1 MNPWQRY
8 TMRVNA
14 PRPTF
19 ADAIYEIL
27 ATTHIFNQR
36 MGRFTFIVGRL
47 FIWAAILPLILIE
60 YALFVCDG
68 AMGEILAIIDFFA
81 FVVIAAIDWRQVI
94 CRMNDIGKP
103 WVIAVMPNFVS
114 VIILLSMY
122 WTDTPIDAQPIY
134 YVGLMLYGLT
144 AVAMSTLCSI
154 LPTTTNA
161 LNQSMFYL
169 CVTNPAPPLY
179 FKLLHYDH
187 YFDAIR
193 TSCGYASMR

>member
-8 TMRVNA
+8 TMRVSA

-36 MGRFTFIVGRL
+36 MGRFAFIVSR
-47 FIWAAILPLILIE
+47 FIVWAAILPLILME

-68 AMGEILAIIDFFA
+68 AIYDILVIIDFFA
-81 FVVIAAIDWRQVI
+81 FILIAAIDWRQVV

-103 WVIAVMPNFVS
+103 WAIAVIPNFAS
-114 VIILLSMY
+114 VIILISMY
-122 WTDTPIDAQPIY
+122 YTNNPVAAQPIY

-144 AVAMSTLCSI
+144 SVAMSTLCSI

-161 LNQSMFYL
+161 LNQNMFYL